1 MALWADRPVS
11 TGVRIDREVF
21 DAGLRA
27 HMVRIYNYMAIGLA
41 VTGAVA
47 FLVANSPLGA
57 AIFGSP
63 LRWVAMLAP
72 LAFVFMISFKAET
85 MSFAK
90 LQGLFW
96 AFCAVMG
103 VSMAAVFMVFAS
115 ADIARAFFSAA
126 SVFAAASLWG
136 YTTRRSLDGMGG
148 FMVVGL
154 IGVIVASLI
163 NIFVGSSALQF
174 AISIVAVVIFTGLTA
189 WDTQRLKEQYAEN
202 YGHEAAGKLAVMGA
216 LSLYLNFI
224 NLFQAMLSLF
234 GMSRDE

>member
-1 MALWADRPVS
+1 MALWANRPAAAGARV
-11 TGVRIDREVF
+11 DQDVF

-27 HMVRIYNYMAIGLA
+27 HMLRIYNYMAVGLGL
-41 VTGAVA
+41 TGLVS

-63 LRWVAMLAP
+63 LRWLAMLAP
-72 LAFVFMISFKAET
+72 LGFVFFMSFKADSI
-85 MSFAK
+85 SFAR

-103 VSMAAVFMVFAS
+103 VSMASIFMVFAG

-136 YTTRRSLDGMGG
+136 YSTRKSLDGIGS
-148 FMVVGL
+148 FMFVGL
-154 IGVIVASLI
+154 IGIVVASLI
-163 NIFVGSSALQF
+163 NIFVGSTALQF
-174 AISIVAVVIFTGLTA
+174 AISIAAVVIFTGLTA

-202 YGHEAAGKLAVMGA
+202 YGYEAAGKLAVMGA

-224 NLFQAMLSLF
+224 NLFQSMLMLF